1 MKGREKQKRT
11 DLKKLNLKNKNAITL
26 IALVVRIVVL
36 LILAGV
42 SISLILDNN
51 GIIQKSKQARK
62 EYGQAKENEQTDLN
76 NASRWIDSVVNEP
89 KVVEPENIGDWKYTE
104 EDDGTITIN
113 RYKGSETTVII
124 PNYINGKK
132 VKKIKSN
139 SYEDRNGIY
148 ETSIW
153 DDSICSNNK
162 MTYWYSQT
170 TIKKIVIS
178 EGVETIGRFAFI
190 CSSALE
196 EVTIPNSVKNIET
209 SAFSGPSSSITSIY
223 YSGTAESWNKIN
235 IDSDNVNLTNAN
247 IIYNN

>member
-1 MKGREKQKRT
+1 M
-11 DLKKLNLKNKNAITL
+11 
-26 IALVVRIVVL
+26 
-36 LILAGV
+36 
-42 SISLILDNN
+42 
-51 GIIQKSKQARK
+51 
-62 EYGQAKENEQTDLN
+62 N
-76 NASRWIDSVVNEP
+76 NASSWIDSVVNEP

-104 EDDGTITIN
+104 EEDGTITIN

-139 SYEDRNGIY
+139 SYGDGYDIY

-162 MTYWYSQT
+162 MTYWYPQT
-170 TIKKIVIS
+170 TIKKIIIS
-178 EGVETIGRFAFI
+178 EGIETIGKFAFM

-209 SAFSGPSSSITSIY
+209 SAFSGPSSNITSIY
-223 YSGTAESWNKIN
+223 YSGTEEGWSEIN
-235 IDSDNVNLTNAN
+235 IDSGNDNLTNAN

>member
-1 MKGREKQKRT
+1 MNEK
-11 DLKKLNLKNKNAITL
+11 LKNGKGITL
-26 IALVVRIVVL
+26 IALVVTIVVL

-76 NASRWIDSVVNEP
+76 NASSWIDSVVNEP

-104 EDDGTITIN
+104 EADGTITIN

-139 SYEDRNGIY
+139 SYGDGYDKY

-162 MTYWYSQT
+162 MTYWYPQT

-178 EGVETIGRFAFI
+178 EGIETIGKFAFM

-196 EVTIPNSVKNIET
+196 EVTIPNSVKNIES
-209 SAFSGPSSSITSIY
+209 SAFDGPSSSITSVY
-223 YSGTAESWNKIN
+223 YSGTAESWSEIN
-235 IDSDNVNLTNAN
+235 IGSGNDNLTNAN